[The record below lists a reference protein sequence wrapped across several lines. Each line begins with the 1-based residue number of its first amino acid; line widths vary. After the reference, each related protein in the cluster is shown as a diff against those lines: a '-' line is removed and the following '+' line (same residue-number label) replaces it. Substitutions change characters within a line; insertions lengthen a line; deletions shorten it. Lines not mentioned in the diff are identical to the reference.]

1 VLNKG
6 RAHKI
11 KVMKIRFRDPF
22 LHITAVGM
30 LILTIIT
37 SGIPGVIYAFIF
49 GSAISQL
56 YLNSKERKQ
65 DEKL

>member
-1 VLNKG
+1 
-6 RAHKI
+6 
-11 KVMKIRFRDPF
+11 MKIRFRDPF

-37 SGIPGVIYAFIF
+37 SGIPGIIYAFIF

-56 YLNSKERKQ
+56 YLNFKERKQ